1 MYNVTVEDMQALQNN
16 NYNVFAEEARP
27 ILLQYVDKS
36 ALSDNELKYLNLVET
51 WNLQNDPNEKG
62 TVCFVAWWD
71 SLHANV
77 FNDELNM
84 GKIQVIKPEK
94 FVLMEALEKNS
105 AFKFVDD
112 IRTPEIETLTMQVTT
127 ALKKAS
133 VSLATIEKENKLDW
147 GKFKNTTVYHLLKT
161 NAMAFARTGLMNG
174 GGHGII
180 NASQHDHG
188 PSWRMVI
195 EMTSPTN
202 AYGIYPG
209 GQSGNPGS
217 KFYDTFIDKW
227 TKGEYYKL
235 WVMNDADIQDK
246 NIKWKMSFNPN

>member
-1 MYNVTVEDMQALQNN
+1 MQALQNN

-51 WNLQNDPNEKG
+51 WSLQNDPNEKG

-94 FVLMEALEKNS
+94 FVLLEALGKNS

-112 IRTPEIETLTMQVTT
+112 IRTPEIETLTMQVTA

-133 VSLATIEKENKLDW
+133 VSLAIIEKENKLDW
-147 GKFKNTTVYHLLKT
+147 GIFKNTTV
-161 NAMAFARTGLMNG
+161 
-174 GGHGII
+174 
-180 NASQHDHG
+180 
-188 PSWRMVI
+188 
-195 EMTSPTN
+195 
-202 AYGIYPG
+202 
-209 GQSGNPGS
+209 
-217 KFYDTFIDKW
+217 
-227 TKGEYYKL
+227 
-235 WVMNDADIQDK
+235 
-246 NIKWKMSFNPN
+246 